1 MTRAELDAMAQK
13 LDYLRNVAMPRTA
26 KLTQEL
32 AGNGDF
38 SENAEYQIAK
48 GKLRGINR
56 TISELEYQIPRAV
69 VIETPADTQSVQIG
83 HKVTVE
89 LIDGAKQQWQ
99 ILGSSESDPTRGVIS
114 YQSPIGQALLGRKLS
129 DKVVV
134 ELPAGEL
141 AVVIVDI
148 Q

>member
-1 MTRAELDAMAQK
+1 M
-13 LDYLRNVAMPRTA
+13 
-26 KLTQEL
+26 
-32 AGNGDF
+32 
-38 SENAEYQIAK
+38 
-48 GKLRGINR
+48 
-56 TISELEYQIPRAV
+56 
-69 VIETPADTQSVQIG
+69 
-83 HKVTVE
+83 E